1 MMRYKLKVL
10 KRAKVLAEA
19 DTMILKNQRS
29 NMISFFNK
37 RI

>member
-1 MMRYKLKVL
+1 MMRFKLKVL
-10 KRAKVLAEA
+10 KGAKVLAEA

-29 NMISFFNK
+29 NMIRFFNK